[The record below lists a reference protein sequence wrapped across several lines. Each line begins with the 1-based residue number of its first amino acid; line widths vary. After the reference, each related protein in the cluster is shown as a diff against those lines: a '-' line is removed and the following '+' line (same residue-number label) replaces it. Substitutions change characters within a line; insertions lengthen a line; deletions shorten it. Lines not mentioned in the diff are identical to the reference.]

1 MESDDNEVDTHSGG
15 SENRSYI
22 GETNEVLIKEFELSA
37 ESSTYSD
44 TSGDEN
50 ETAVK
55 KEKKSSN
62 EIASIYGH
70 IQKLIRYLKV
80 GHKHTMILMS

>member
-15 SENRSYI
+15 SENRSCI
-22 GETNEVLIKEFELSA
+22 GETNEVLIKEFELSP
-37 ESSTYSD
+37 ESSSYSD

-50 ETAVK
+50 EATIK
-55 KEKKSSN
+55 KEKKTSN
-62 EIASIYGH
+62 EISSIYAH

-80 GHKHTMILMS
+80 IIINTLNK